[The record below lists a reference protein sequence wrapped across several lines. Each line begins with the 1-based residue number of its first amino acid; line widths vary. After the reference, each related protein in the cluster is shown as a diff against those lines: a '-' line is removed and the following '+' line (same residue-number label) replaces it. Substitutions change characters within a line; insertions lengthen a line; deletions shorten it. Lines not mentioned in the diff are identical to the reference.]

1 MIILRTVIPA
11 LIAGMVLGSCLYHPA
26 GHAAD
31 MTIRP
36 ERVISVVTSDWNGD
50 GSFDRALLLVSE
62 KETDEVDLLIYLSA
76 SDKPNELRLAV
87 NKANIAWR
95 GAMWGTQPSLEVN
108 ERKSL
113 IITSANDAIGRG
125 RWTRKLTLVYLGKSF
140 VVAGYTY
147 NSYDTLDVAS
157 HSACDV
163 NLLTGNGIKNKKPF
177 KTTLKAVAVAEWSTA
192 AIPPECRQS

>member
-1 MIILRTVIPA
+1 MVTLRKVIPA
-11 LIAGMVLGSCLYHPA
+11 VVAGMVLGSCLYHPVSQ
-26 GHAAD
+26 AAD
-31 MTIRP
+31 LTIRP
-36 ERVISVVTSDWNGD
+36 DRVISVVTSDWNGD

-62 KETDEVDLLIYLSA
+62 KEADEVDLLIYLSA
-76 SDKPNELRLAV
+76 SDKPYDMRLAV
-87 NKANIAWR
+87 TKANIAWR

-108 ERKSL
+108 DRKSL

-147 NSYDTLDVAS
+147 NSHDTLDLTS
-157 HSACDV
+157 STCDV

-177 KTTLKAVAVAEWSTA
+177 KTTYKAVAVAEWSAA